1 MRLLLITLA
10 VLSAVGCG
18 RLSDNDSSGG
28 DRLINEKG
36 PDAGQST
43 DTPPGAESADYD
55 MQELVPLGSL
65 KLTLSPDRVQSSS
78 AVDITG
84 FKQILIY
91 GSESFTPFACTLNE
105 GFTIKRVKFFN
116 SFNLTFGL
124 TDDVSTH
131 RVSSLNSYLYD
142 NDFSNIVRRFSDGNW
157 LSIKV
162 VDKIEPSTPGA
173 AEPAIEANSCVG
185 EVTLN
190 VVGIR

>member
-1 MRLLLITLA
+1 MRLLLFSLA
-10 VLSAVGCG
+10 VSSAVGCG

-28 DRLINEKG
+28 DRFVNENG
-36 PDAGQST
+36 PSADKSA
-43 DTPPGAESADYD
+43 DVPPAAESDD
-55 MQELVPLGSL
+55 DEMQELVPLTSL

-84 FKQILIY
+84 FKQILLY

-105 GFTIKRVKFFN
+105 GYPIKKVKFFN
-116 SFNLTFGL
+116 SFNLAFGL
-124 TDDVSTH
+124 TGDVSTH

-142 NDFSNIVRRFSDGNW
+142 NDFSNIVRRFGDGNW

-185 EVTLN
+185 EVTLK

>member
-1 MRLLLITLA
+1 MRLLLISLA
-10 VLSAVGCG
+10 VSSVVGCG

-28 DRLINEKG
+28 DRFVNENG
-36 PDAGQST
+36 PSADKSA
-43 DTPPGAESADYD
+43 DVPPAAESDD
-55 MQELVPLGSL
+55 DEMQELVPLTSL

-84 FKQILIY
+84 FKQILLY

-105 GFTIKRVKFFN
+105 GYPIKKVKFFN
-116 SFNLTFGL
+116 SFNLAFGL

-142 NDFSNIVRRFSDGNW
+142 NDFSDIVRRFGDGNW

-185 EVTLN
+185 EVTLK